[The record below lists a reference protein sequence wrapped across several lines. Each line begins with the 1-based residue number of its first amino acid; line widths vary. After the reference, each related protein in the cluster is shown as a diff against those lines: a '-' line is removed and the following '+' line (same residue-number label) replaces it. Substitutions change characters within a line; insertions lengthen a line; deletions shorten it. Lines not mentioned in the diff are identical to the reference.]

1 MTEEGLHPS
10 ALGPSPREITA
21 ASSIQRATGLT
32 FPKRL
37 LLLVTDIRTRGSG
50 DPLSRRPANP
60 SQRGT
65 HSAWCVTSPPHLPI
79 ALLQPPWGEVGHG
92 WPHGGWPP
100 STPPDSLS
108 SSLQFWGACR
118 QTGASYQDI
127 HLGVCSLPFSLSRS
141 EPREATSGDEH
152 CHLAKA
158 SVLLGLSHQ
167 EKTQLKPLGLASFE
181 FFLLPACQ
189 SVISHCL
196 CLSPACHVT
205 KYCKQIKGFQHQK
218 CIFSQF
224 RRPEV

>member
-1 MTEEGLHPS
+1 MCDKPTSS
-10 ALGPSPREITA
+10 ANSPAPAPLGRGGPWV
-21 ASSIQRATGLT
+21 ATG
-32 FPKRL
+32 
-37 LLLVTDIRTRGSG
+37 
-50 DPLSRRPANP
+50 RPAP
-60 SQRGT
+60 QL
-65 HSAWCVTSPPHLPI
+65 PP
-79 ALLQPPWGEVGHG
+79 G
-92 WPHGGWPP
+92 
-100 STPPDSLS
+100 SLS

-127 HLGVCSLPFSLSRS
+127 RLGVCSLPFSLSHS

-167 EKTQLKPLGLASFE
+167 EKTQLKPLGLANFE

-196 CLSPACHVT
+196 RLSPACRVT
-205 KYCKQIKGFQHQK
+205 KYRKQIKGFQRQK

-224 RRPEV
+224 RRPGV